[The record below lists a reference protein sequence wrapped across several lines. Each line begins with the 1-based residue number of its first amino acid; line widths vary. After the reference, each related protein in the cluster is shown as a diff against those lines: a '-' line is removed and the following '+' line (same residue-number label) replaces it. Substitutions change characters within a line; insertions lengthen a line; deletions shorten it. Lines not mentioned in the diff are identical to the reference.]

1 MTSSNDLLKKLLA
14 GDFSPEEIAGDP
26 VLVSLADRIYGIKIA
41 PITPVKPR
49 DIQPNEVA
57 AAAPITEVAPPT
69 DMLIEV
75 IGDIA
80 PATPTTPLPMPV
92 GDMTVVAEV
101 TESKKSKNMGRLVM
115 AGLGFVVLNLF
126 GVWSYVFGT
135 MCESGDLCPTEG
147 YTRINL
153 MDIYKI
159 DTGYGWSEP
168 VQEGIYGIPDIVAV
182 VVLFAALLLTMRK

>member
-101 TESKKSKNMGRLVM
+101 TESKKSKNIGRLVM

-147 YTRINL
+147 YTRISL